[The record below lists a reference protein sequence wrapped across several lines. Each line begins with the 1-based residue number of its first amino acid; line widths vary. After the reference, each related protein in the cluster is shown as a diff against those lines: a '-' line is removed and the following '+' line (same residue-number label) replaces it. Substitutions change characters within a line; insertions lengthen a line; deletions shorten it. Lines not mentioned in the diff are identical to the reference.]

1 VRFAARTLHNA
12 CVASS
17 WQSRRWMRG
26 ALVRPARPCPLPTR
40 LALATTRHRDPWRA
54 ISVSTKRSL
63 SDPRG
68 AEPPCSSRNPFRP
81 TAGGTGDAYCLLVL
95 TTLGPWLEDRYSDPL
110 YCRCAILDDM
120 IRAARP
126 QGSTL
131 ELALLGFLAEEPLHG
146 YELRRRVE
154 ACFGPL
160 VRASWGSIYPALG
173 RLEQRRLVAAERREG
188 TNLRGLTGS
197 LAGELAL
204 AALGSTRGSSKTRRV
219 YRITPLGRNELET
232 MLDQLDPEDDRSFWF
247 AVAFTTRRS
256 IEWRLALLEARQRVL
271 EERRTLLGETTLA
284 GEGYQQVKE
293 GLGYRI
299 DAELEWLRRHIKDL
313 REGAPSGAH

>member
-1 VRFAARTLHNA
+1 ML
-12 CVASS
+12 
-17 WQSRRWMRG
+17 
-26 ALVRPARPCPLPTR
+26 RPAR
-40 LALATTRHRDPWRA
+40 
-54 ISVSTKRSL
+54 S
-63 SDPRG
+63 
-68 AEPPCSSRNPFRP
+68 
-81 TAGGTGDAYCLLVL
+81 
-95 TTLGPWLEDRYSDPL
+95 
-110 YCRCAILDDM
+110 
-120 IRAARP
+120 

-173 RLEQRRLVAAERREG
+173 RLEQRRLVTVDRREG

-204 AALGSTRGSSKTRRV
+204 AALGSSRSSSKTRRV
-219 YRITPLGRNELET
+219 YRITPLGESALEA
-232 MLDQLDPEDDRSFWF
+232 MLEQLDLEDDRGFWF
-247 AVAFTTRRS
+247 GVAFTTRWS
-256 IEWRLALLEARQRVL
+256 TAQRLALLEARQRVL
-271 EERRTLLGETTLA
+271 EERRTLLGEATLA
-284 GEGYQQVKE
+284 GEGYQQVRE

-313 REGAPSGAH
+313 RENAPSGAS